1 MVDKS
6 NEEFQKDI
14 LEILK
19 KGGEDNEKFKKE
31 IKEIVEKKPEQV
43 QKREGFSY
51 GTNIVTSTKT
61 PLPPEELQKR
71 VAEIGVLLKPIMEK
85 YQLSKLECFVI
96 RNYE

>member
-19 KGGEDNEKFKKE
+19 KAGEDNEKFKKE
-31 IKEIVEKKPEQV
+31 IKELVEKKPEQV
-43 QKREGFSY
+43 QKKEGFSY
-51 GTNIVTSTKT
+51 VTNIVTSTTT
-61 PLPPEELQKR
+61 PLPPEELQKK
-71 VAEIGVLLKPIMEK
+71 VVEIGVILKPIMEK